1 MGWSGPYRR
10 AVTNPFLR
18 GIAPYL
24 GLSTVIF
31 TFLIVLGIAIR
42 FKHASASPL
51 PVTPSSAAT
60 FEAIELS
67 TLDLFVH
74 NGLVSLRAIGGFLTI
89 GVGTVY
95 VLAING
101 LTIGAV
107 LGEATMAFGPV
118 VTVTL
123 IAPHGVFEIP
133 AVLLATGL
141 GFRWT
146 HVVWAVAS
154 GKRRRYSVSRHVL
167 HTIGWLAIVA
177 ALLAIAAFVE
187 AELTVPLARMFP

>member
-1 MGWSGPYRR
+1 MGWSGLYRR
-10 AVTNPFLR
+10 AASNPFLR
-18 GIAPYL
+18 GMAPYL
-24 GLSTVIF
+24 GLSTVMF
-31 TFLIVLGIAIR
+31 VFLIVLGVAIG
-42 FKHASASPL
+42 FENASASPL
-51 PVTPSSAAT
+51 PVAPSSAGD

-67 TLDLFVH
+67 ALELFFH
-74 NGLVSLRAIGGFLTI
+74 NGLVSLREMGGFLTI

-95 VLAING
+95 VLSING
-101 LTIGAV
+101 LTVGAV

-118 VTVTL
+118 MTVAL

-146 HVVWAVAS
+146 HVIWAVGS
-154 GKRRRYSVSRHVL
+154 GKRRRYSVLRHVL
-167 HTIGWLAIVA
+167 DTIGWLAIVA

-187 AELTVPLARMFP
+187 AELTVPLAGMLA